1 MSIIFY
7 IGSISDRAYELRT
20 LWIERGKIGR
30 KNVVGIYKTEN
41 EAVSAINRFF
51 QLGYKESEI
60 SVMAKGPKRFV
71 RMESMTDVQVET
83 PKAVARCAGA
93 GAAIGGVLGG
103 IGGLLLGLGA
113 LAIPCVGPFLAAGT
127 IP

>member
-71 RMESMTDVQVET
+71 RVET